1 MTDQV
6 ADDRV
11 DDTATNHQWRDA
23 VTALAATTTATDMIE
38 ARVMVAAEA
47 VRTSGNNDDESKT

>member
-1 MTDQV
+1 MTDRA
-6 ADDRV
+6 ADNRV
-11 DDTATNHQWRDA
+11 DGTATNHQRRDA

-47 VRTSGNNDDESKT
+47 VRTSDNNVNDAKT

>member
-1 MTDQV
+1 MTDRA
-6 ADDRV
+6 ADNRV
-11 DDTATNHQWRDA
+11 DDTATNHQRRDA